1 MCRAFLN
8 LSLYGATN
16 DAKSRHP
23 LLNMA
28 LIGVRRKKAIK
39 RSGASALS
47 RSARNTRQ
55 VPIDPAGLRNIFGA
69 NLRLLSSEYPSIAG
83 LCRELGI
90 NRTQFNRYL
99 SGESFPRPDVL
110 HRICEFFGKDARIL
124 LEPVETIPDGN
135 SELLNHPAIR
145 DFLRRNSTNVP
156 EETVPSGH
164 YRFSRRS
171 FVDDS
176 VAMMGMLYVFRE
188 DGYTLL
194 RGYEA
199 KDAMEQQGL
208 PTTGP
213 AREFR
218 GLFLLQEEGV
228 ANIAARRGS
237 ITCSYQF
244 LSRYPSMDGHF
255 LEGYSARSVRETV
268 RSRRIERTVYE
279 HLGQNREAIR
289 KTVRNGGLIPF

>member
-1 MCRAFLN
+1 M
-8 LSLYGATN
+8 
-16 DAKSRHP
+16 
-23 LLNMA
+23 
-28 LIGVRRKKAIK
+28 
-39 RSGASALS
+39 S
-47 RSARNTRQ
+47 RSANNVRQ
-55 VPIDPAGLRNIFGA
+55 TPTDPAEIRNIFGA
-69 NLRLLSSEYPSIAG
+69 NLRHLSSQYSSIAG

-90 NRTQFNRYL
+90 NRTQYNRYL

-110 HRICEFFGKDARIL
+110 HRICAFFGKDARIL
-124 LEPVETIPDGN
+124 LEPVDTIPDAN

-145 DFLRRNSTNVP
+145 DYMGQNSTQVP
-156 EETVPSGH
+156 EDAVPSGI

-171 FVDDS
+171 FVDDTMA
-176 VAMMGMLYVFRE
+176 VLGLLLVFRE
-188 DGYTLL
+188 DGYTFL

-199 KDAMEQQGL
+199 KQAMEQQGL
-208 PTTGP
+208 STKGP

-218 GLFLLQEEGV
+218 GIFLQQEEGV

-244 LSRYPSMDGHF
+244 LSRFPTMDGHF

-279 HLGQNREAIR
+279 HLGTNRDAIR
-289 KTVRNGGLIPF
+289 ATAQAHGLIPFDQLPRFHQRLLRLDEPFR

>member
-1 MCRAFLN
+1 MPR
-8 LSLYGATN
+8 
-16 DAKSRHP
+16 
-23 LLNMA
+23 
-28 LIGVRRKKAIK
+28 IKKN
-39 RSGASALS
+39 AS
-47 RSARNTRQ
+47 Q
-55 VPIDPAGLRNIFGA
+55 VPTDPAGIRNIFGA
-69 NLRLLSSEYPSIAG
+69 NLRQLSSEYPSIAG
-83 LCRELGI
+83 LCRDLGI
-90 NRTQFNRYL
+90 NRTQYNRYL

-124 LEPVETIPDGN
+124 LQPVDTIPDGN

-145 DFLRRNSTNVP
+145 DFIGNQSTKVP
-156 EETVPSGH
+156 EDVVPSGL

-176 VAMMGMLYVFRE
+176 MAVLGLLLVFRE
-188 DGYTLL
+188 DGYTFL

-199 KDAMEQQGL
+199 KEAMEQQGL

-218 GLFLLQEEGV
+218 GIFLQQEEGV

-244 LSRYPSMDGHF
+244 LSRFPSMDGHF
-255 LEGYSARSVRETV
+255 LEGYSARSVRETL
-268 RSRRIERTVYE
+268 RSRRVERTVYE
-279 HLGQNREAIR
+279 HIGINREAIR
-289 KTVRNGGLIPF
+289 KTAQEHGLVPFDKLPRFHQRLLRLDEPFR